1 MALWRSC
8 SNSSSNCAL
17 ALSVAIGLLGFGSQ
31 ARAEGH
37 FAARAQI
44 GPDGRPVDL
53 KPPISGLTALIF
65 YSTECPISNAYSPTL
80 NRIAGSVESGRAR
93 LVGVCVD
100 PDITDAE
107 VIEHAREYGLKFP
120 VIRDRNGRIAR
131 EIGAKVTPEAF
142 VIDANG
148 KIRYHGRIDDQYAA
162 RQKPNAN
169 PTTHELADA
178 VQAVLAGREIARD
191 YVEAVGCPIPE
202 LPSPASGPTFAN
214 NVARILQRNC
224 QECHRKGQVGPFA
237 LETYEQARKRASDI
251 ADVVEERVMPPWKPV
266 AGVGPKLKHVRTL
279 SDDEITTLVNWAQLG
294 APLGDPAAIPPSPTF
309 SDDWSLGTP
318 DLVIEPSESFSIPA
332 DGGDLYR
339 CFVIPT
345 NLAKDMAISAI
356 EYRPDNR
363 RVVHHML
370 AYVDISGQA
379 RKRDAADPGPGYACF
394 SGPQVE
400 IHGDLGGWAP
410 GNEPS
415 KLPAGIGRA
424 LPRGADVVI
433 QVHYH
438 PNGKPETDRSR
449 IGLYFSREPVRQTL
463 HWNAAAKLDLDLPP
477 GESNIEALAS
487 WTAPID
493 LEAYA
498 ITPHMHLLGR
508 DMRVW
513 VKFPDGRRQD
523 LVEIADWDFAWQ
535 NTYVFEH
542 PIDLPKGSEVQL
554 VAHFDNSAANPR
566 NPNSPPRRVR
576 WGEATTDEMCI
587 AFIAVTKKGQDLTR
601 PGEKDDLNAIFAA
614 QNNERHKRYEEE
626 ARRRAGKDQSTPVSP
641 EK

>member
-1 MALWRSC
+1 
-8 SNSSSNCAL
+8 
-17 ALSVAIGLLGFGSQ
+17 
-31 ARAEGH
+31 
-37 FAARAQI
+37 
-44 GPDGRPVDL
+44 
-53 KPPISGLTALIF
+53 
-65 YSTECPISNAYSPTL
+65 
-80 NRIAGSVESGRAR
+80 
-93 LVGVCVD
+93 
-100 PDITDAE
+100 
-107 VIEHAREYGLKFP
+107 
-120 VIRDRNGRIAR
+120 
-131 EIGAKVTPEAF
+131 
-142 VIDANG
+142 
-148 KIRYHGRIDDQYAA
+148 
-162 RQKPNAN
+162 
-169 PTTHELADA
+169 
-178 VQAVLAGREIARD
+178 
-191 YVEAVGCPIPE
+191 
-202 LPSPASGPTFAN
+202 
-214 NVARILQRNC
+214 
-224 QECHRKGQVGPFA
+224 
-237 LETYEQARKRASDI
+237 
-251 ADVVEERVMPPWKPV
+251 
-266 AGVGPKLKHVRTL
+266 
-279 SDDEITTLVNWAQLG
+279 
-294 APLGDPAAIPPSPTF
+294 
-309 SDDWSLGTP
+309 
-318 DLVIEPSESFSIPA
+318 
-332 DGGDLYR
+332 
-339 CFVIPT
+339 
-345 NLAKDMAISAI
+345 
-356 EYRPDNR
+356 
-363 RVVHHML
+363 ML